1 MSKNAKDGDL
11 PPEVAALHE
20 TLARFTRQADRG
32 TALIASAWVDDC
44 LKACV
49 RAFFRPDKKI
59 ADDVLQP
66 EGALG
71 TFASRIKLAY
81 LLDIIDPTAYRD
93 LDLLRRIRNEFAHRR
108 SDLRFTSPPIK
119 DRCREFHAIKA
130 CKLGG
135 WPLSSPKHQVLVTS
149 FFLSQY
155 LIDLAKPRKRNPLLD
170 HSDAYRSWIRRTVK
184 SRSIALAAEVA
195 GVA

>member
-1 MSKNAKDGDL
+1 MKKTKETAP
-11 PPEVAALHE
+11 PPEVAALQDA
-20 TLARFTRQADRG
+20 LARFTRQADRG
-32 TALIASAWVDDC
+32 TALIATAWVDDC

-49 RAFFRPDKKI
+49 RAFFRPDNRV
-59 ADDVLQP
+59 ANDMLQP

-93 LDLLRRIRNEFAHRR
+93 LELLRRIRNEFAHRR
-108 SDLRFTSPPIK
+108 SDLRFSSAPIK

-135 WPLSSPKHQVLVTS
+135 WPLTSPKHQVLVTS

-155 LIDLAKPRKRNPLLD
+155 LLDLAKPRRRNPLLD
-170 HSDAYRSWIRRTVK
+170 HSDAYGSWIRRTVK